1 MEIVAYLGI
10 PIGGTFLLMGIITWY
25 ITKKKEVEKLE
36 TEISTI
42 KSKRASALTA
52 AVELQP

>member
-1 MEIVAYLGI
+1 MTTVAYLGI

-52 AVELQP
+52 AVEL

>member
-1 MEIVAYLGI
+1 MRIVAYLFI
-10 PIGGTFLLMGIITWY
+10 PIGGTFLLMQIITWY

-52 AVELQP
+52 AVEL